1 MFIDRKLRTSLVTSL
16 GLLCNGTE
24 TEKRI
29 AWWSESDGSV
39 ESTDE
44 SIVEEE
50 RVISKSR
57 VCPKEWVGK
66 FMCWVREKS
75 ARRFRKW
82 EVYEFRATQLVPS
95 LHTHNL
101 VVECDSNL
109 SFNKH

>member
-1 MFIDRKLRTSLVTSL
+1 MFTERKLRTSLVTSL
-16 GLLCNGTE
+16 GLLCNGTD

-57 VCPKEWVGK
+57 VWPQEWVGNV
-66 FMCWVREKS
+66 MCWVSEKS
-75 ARRFRKW
+75 ARRFKNW
-82 EVYEFRATQLVPS
+82 EVDES
-95 LHTHNL
+95 G
-101 VVECDSNL
+101 L
-109 SFNKH
+109 STW

>member
-1 MFIDRKLRTSLVTSL
+1 MSEVKFLMFIERKLRTSLVTSL

-57 VCPKEWVGK
+57 VSPQEWVGNV
-66 FMCWVREKS
+66 MCWVLKNQQEDLENEK
-75 ARRFRKW
+75 
-82 EVYEFRATQLVPS
+82 
-95 LHTHNL
+95 
-101 VVECDSNL
+101 
-109 SFNKH
+109 